1 MDFIQYIQN
10 KAKKI
15 KKNIILP
22 EIEDE
27 RVLRAASFIQKEK
40 IAQITLLGEEKDI
53 RNKFNDLN
61 LQHSGINFLSLDN
74 NVEKYTELIL
84 KINKKDGISKK
95 TARDLLK
102 NKLCYGCIA
111 VRSGDADGM
120 VAGASFTTADVFKN
134 AIRYVGT
141 QSKNNTVSG
150 IFIAILNKKI
160 VNLDTDIS
168 PILGLADCAINPN
181 PTADQLASIAIDS
194 ASTMQKLTDIDPV
207 VAMLSFSTK
216 GSSTSPLIKKVTE
229 ATQIAK
235 KLKPELKLDGEL
247 QLDTALIQSV
257 AKLKAP
263 KSNVAGNANILIFP
277 DLNSGNISY
286 KIIQRIG
293 CAKVIGPIL
302 QGLQFP
308 VNDLS
313 RGCDVEEIQ
322 NAITITALQSEI

>member
-1 MDFIQYIQN
+1 
-10 KAKKI
+10 
-15 KKNIILP
+15 
-22 EIEDE
+22 
-27 RVLRAASFIQKEK
+27 
-40 IAQITLLGEEKDI
+40 
-53 RNKFNDLN
+53 
-61 LQHSGINFLSLDN
+61 
-74 NVEKYTELIL
+74 
-84 KINKKDGISKK
+84 
-95 TARDLLK
+95 
-102 NKLCYGCIA
+102 
-111 VRSGDADGM
+111 
-120 VAGASFTTADVFKN
+120 
-134 AIRYVGT
+134 
-141 QSKNNTVSG
+141 
-150 IFIAILNKKI
+150 
-160 VNLDTDIS
+160 
-168 PILGLADCAINPN
+168 
-181 PTADQLASIAIDS
+181 
-194 ASTMQKLTDIDPV
+194 
-207 VAMLSFSTK
+207 MLSFSV
-216 GSSTSPLIKKVTE
+216 TSPLIKKVTE

-247 QLDTALIQSV
+247 QLAALIQSV